1 MPAPSPATPCL
12 FAKMIFSAGPVLIPE
27 YPLFQSP
34 VFPST
39 IWCLLPMDTARIAE
53 LLDPFLRAPVQQNE
67 DQNTKDQDIKNQDNS
82 ADLNITNNVC
92 ALSPA
97 QLERI
102 SIYIDILVRWNSR
115 INLTAIRT
123 PEEIVT
129 RHFGESLFAASRL
142 FPCVSPATPVLK
154 EFDSR
159 RTVADVGT
167 GAGFPGFPLKIWNP
181 ALSLTLI
188 ESNHKKATFLREITR
203 ALTLTDVDIQITR
216 AESIQTKFDVV
227 TLRAV
232 EHFEKILPIA
242 AALVSPTGRLALLIA
257 TPQVHIAHSL
267 VPNCTWSKPFR
278 VPRATSRVLL
288 ITRNGKSGQK

>member
-1 MPAPSPATPCL
+1 M
-12 FAKMIFSAGPVLIPE
+12 
-27 YPLFQSP
+27 
-34 VFPST
+34 
-39 IWCLLPMDTARIAE
+39 
-53 LLDPFLRAPVQQNE
+53 
-67 DQNTKDQDIKNQDNS
+67 
-82 ADLNITNNVC
+82 
-92 ALSPA
+92 
-97 QLERI
+97 
-102 SIYIDILVRWNSR
+102 
-115 INLTAIRT
+115 
-123 PEEIVT
+123 
-129 RHFGESLFAASRL
+129 
-142 FPCVSPATPVLK
+142 LK

-242 AALVSPTGRLALLIA
+242 AALVSPPAA
-257 TPQVHIAHSL
+257 WPY
-267 VPNCTWSKPFR
+267 
-278 VPRATSRVLL
+278 
-288 ITRNGKSGQK
+288 

>member
-1 MPAPSPATPCL
+1 
-12 FAKMIFSAGPVLIPE
+12 
-27 YPLFQSP
+27 
-34 VFPST
+34 
-39 IWCLLPMDTARIAE
+39 MDTASIAE

-67 DQNTKDQDIKNQDNS
+67 DHNTEDQNIKQENS
-82 ADLNITNNVC
+82 ADPNITNNVC

-97 QLERI
+97 QLEHI
-102 SIYIDILVRWNSR
+102 SIYIDILIRWNSR

-142 FPCVSPATPVLK
+142 FPYSVSSVSPVVK
-154 EFDSR
+154 DFDPPCS
-159 RTVADVGT
+159 VADVGT
-167 GAGFPGFPLKIWNP
+167 GAGFPGLPLKIWNP

-216 AESIQTKFDVV
+216 AESIQAKFDVV

-257 TPQVHIAHSL
+257 APQVDIAHSL
-267 VPNCTWSKPFR
+267 LPEFTCSPPTPIPN
-278 VPRATSRVLL
+278 ATSKVLL
-288 ITRNGKSGQK
+288 AASRRKSGK